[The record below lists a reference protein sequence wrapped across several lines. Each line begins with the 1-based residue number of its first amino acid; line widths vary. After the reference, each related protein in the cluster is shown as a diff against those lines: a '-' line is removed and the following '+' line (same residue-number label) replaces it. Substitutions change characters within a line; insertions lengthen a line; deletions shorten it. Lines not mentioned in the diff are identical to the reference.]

1 MVAYLLS
8 AGNLPPLL
16 FLGEGD
22 GATFYKVLKVFK
34 VVKVIRDIKGFKDL
48 ND

>member
-1 MVAYLLS
+1 MA

-22 GATFYKVLKVFK
+22 GAAFYKVLKDFK
-34 VVKVIRDIKGFKDL
+34 VVRVIKDFKDFKDF

>member
-8 AGNLPPLL
+8 AGNFPPLL
-16 FLGEGD
+16 FLGEEG
-22 GATFYKVLKVFK
+22 GAAFYKVLKVFK
-34 VVKVIRDIKGFKDL
+34 VVKVIRDIKDFKDL

>member
-1 MVAYLLS
+1 MA

-22 GATFYKVLKVFK
+22 GAAFYKALKVFK

>member
-8 AGNLPPLL
+8 AGNFPPLL

-22 GATFYKVLKVFK
+22 GAAFYKALKVFK
-34 VVKVIRDIKGFKDL
+34 VVKVIKVIRDFKG
-48 ND
+48 